1 MKLFKKGLLLIAT
14 PIVAQFIFVL
24 VLLFAYR
31 VTEEMAWKDL
41 RNRNQTSEMMSI
53 SLDAYRA
60 LGLLTAYGLSNDSNV
75 ASVFDAIVERLQRKV
90 QNLEQMERE
99 MPNLKTLHSARVSIN
114 KAVADLETGMKF
126 LKMKGL
132 KHQNNLILMHEL
144 KSDMEKSLEDLLD
157 LIDERSK
164 VDAVDAEQ
172 IEKRRWIFLSCVIGG
187 FAANMLM
194 SAGLLA
200 IYAKDFGL
208 RFNVL
213 VDNTKRI
220 VQGEE
225 LNQRLSGKDELSE
238 LDRVFHEMHCDLKAA
253 EDRKNQL
260 MGMVSH
266 DLRSPLTAITLTL
279 EVLRGTF
286 GELSQ
291 DDLRKRIDNMRKTVR
306 RLITLVND
314 VLDLDKLKAGKLKL
328 TMAPVDASEVVSDC
342 FKEVEPIAQ
351 NTGIELRY
359 SGGEQLVVAGKERLS
374 QVFINLLGNAIKF
387 NPAKG
392 FVEVRAEK
400 HSANIKFS
408 IIDQGPGV
416 PEEYRD
422 TIFLPFEQVPDNK
435 RRKGGSTGLGLPIC
449 KLLVELHGG
458 KIGVDSSSS
467 GSVFWFTVPQAEIEA
482 V

>member
-1 MKLFKKGLLLIAT
+1 
-14 PIVAQFIFVL
+14 
-24 VLLFAYR
+24 
-31 VTEEMAWKDL
+31 MAWKDL
-41 RNRNQTSEMMSI
+41 RNRTQTSELMSI
-53 SLDAYRA
+53 SLDSYRA
-60 LGLLTAYGLSNDSNV
+60 LGLLTAYGLSHDTN
-75 ASVFDAIVERLQRKV
+75 ASSLFDAVLDRLHRKV
-90 QNLEQMERE
+90 QNLDQMERE
-99 MPNLKTLHSARVSIN
+99 LPNLKSLQAARASIN
-114 KAVADLETGMKF
+114 KAVSDLENGMKF
-126 LKMKGL
+126 VKAKDL
-132 KHQNNLILMHEL
+132 KHQSNLILMQEM
-144 KSDMEKSLEDLLD
+144 KSDMEKSLEDLQD

-164 VDAVDAEQ
+164 VDAIDARQ
-172 IEKRRWIFLSCVIGG
+172 IEQRRWIFLSCVIGG

-200 IYAKDFGL
+200 IYARDFGL

-220 VQGEE
+220 VQGEP
-225 LNQRLSGKDELSE
+225 LNQKLSGQDELSQ
-238 LDRVFHEMHCDLKAA
+238 LDKVFHEMHRDLKEA

-291 DDLRKRIDNMRKTVR
+291 EDLRKRIDNMRRTVR
-306 RLITLVND
+306 RLINLVND

-328 TMAPVDASEVVSDC
+328 TIAPVDACEVVADC
-342 FKEVEPIAQ
+342 LRELEPIAQ
-351 NTGIELRY
+351 NTGLELKY
-359 SGGEQLVVAGKERLS
+359 TGAEQLVVVDRERLS

-387 NPAKG
+387 SPKNG
-392 FVEVRAEK
+392 LVEVRAEQ
-400 HSANIKFS
+400 STGTVKFS
-408 IIDQGPGV
+408 IVDQGPGV
-416 PEEYRD
+416 PQEYCE

-435 RRKGGSTGLGLPIC
+435 RKKGGSTGLGLPIC

-458 KIGVDSSSS
+458 KIGVDSSPR
-467 GSVFWFTVPQAEIEA
+467 GSIFWFTVPQAEIEE